1 MCQRKANTALTQ
13 KRRAAKPKSNCAVY
27 LFMEMITQTHPDM
40 ERRQRREADATD
52 DTADIEGASAGPA
65 DLYDML
71 GYRGTGGTVTTQQ
84 WLALRCLSF

>member
-1 MCQRKANTALTQ
+1 
-13 KRRAAKPKSNCAVY
+13 
-27 LFMEMITQTHPDM
+27 MEMITQTHPDM

-52 DTADIEGASAGPA
+52 DTADIGGASAGPA

-71 GYRGTGGTVTTQQ
+71 GYRGAGGTVTTQQ